1 MSTQSTPSEQSSLL
15 WRCGRTSSRSTIW
28 TTRAVVTGA
37 AVVTG
42 DARVTDTDWVD
53 E

>member
-28 TTRAVVTGA
+28 TTRAGA
-37 AVVTG
+37 MAALVRLG
-42 DARVTDTDWVD
+42 IAER
-53 E
+53 